1 MAGITCIDHVQLTVS
16 VDQVP
21 EALRFYGE
29 LLGLSALEKP
39 EELKHNPGAWY
50 QVGGTQLHISG
61 ERLDAGANAASK
73 RHVCFMVD
81 DLGAYRRRLEQLGV
95 AIIED
100 KQPMQ
105 GFERF
110 YLRDP
115 GGNRLEVAMI
125 ARE

>member
-1 MAGITCIDHVQLTVS
+1 MTGITCIDHVQLTVS
-16 VDQVP
+16 VEQVP
-21 EALRFYGE
+21 AAVHFYGE
-29 LLGLSALEKP
+29 LLGLSAIEKP

-50 QVGGTQLHISG
+50 QIGATQLHVSG
-61 ERLDAGANAASK
+61 ERLDADANAASK

-81 DLGAYRRRLEQLGV
+81 DLKAYRRRLEQLDV

-100 KQPMQ
+100 KQPMK

-115 GGNRLEVAMI
+115 GGNRLEIAMVV
-125 ARE
+125 EE